1 MLHGVLIALAG
12 LAIGASLGVLGG
24 GGTILTL
31 PLLLAL
37 GVEARQAIASSLAV
51 VSATACVAAVRHARA
66 GNVDWRAAALF
77 GPATAVGGFVAG
89 HAAGRIPGEALLL
102 VFTAL
107 MIAAGISMLLRRP
120 AAPSPRAS
128 RRASAAVL
136 ALQGAAIG
144 ALTGL
149 VGAGG
154 GFLFV
159 PAFALL
165 AGMPIAR
172 AIGTSLVVIA
182 ASALAALAGQLSH
195 VALRLDVAV
204 PLTAAAIAG
213 AWLGG
218 RLARR
223 ASEAWLRRGFG
234 IFILAVAAW
243 MLARS
248 PYLRGL

>member
-1 MLHGVLIALAG
+1 MLHGVLIALGG

-37 GVEARQAIASSLAV
+37 GVEAKQAIASSLAV
-51 VSATACVAAVRHARA
+51 VSATACVAAARHSRA
-66 GNVDWRAAALF
+66 GNVDWRAAGLF

-89 HAAGRIPGEALLL
+89 QAAGRIPAETLLL

-107 MIAAGISMLLRRP
+107 MIVAGVSMLLRRP
-120 AAPSPRAS
+120 AAVSP
-128 RRASAAVL
+128 SAARPVAL

-165 AGMPIAR
+165 AGMPMAR

-182 ASALAALAGQLSH
+182 ASALAALVGHLSH
-195 VALRLDVAV
+195 VALRLDVVV

-213 AWLGG
+213 AWLG
-218 RLARR
+218 ARFAGR
-223 ASEAWLRRGFG
+223 ASETLLRRGFG
-234 IFILAVAAW
+234 FFILAVAVW